1 MSTQTGTRKRGSY
14 AMKGRSELV
23 ATRVTPDQK
32 DLIVALARLEGRT
45 VTSLLFDLVVPVV
58 KERLEQRLAA
68 VEVSE

>member
-14 AMKGRSELV
+14 AMKRRSELV

>member
-1 MSTQTGTRKRGSY
+1 MSVKSNPTRLK
-14 AMKGRSELV
+14 LV

-32 DLIVALARLEGRT
+32 DLIVTLARLEGRT